1 MWHFDV
7 LESTNETAK
16 ELLETDLEE
25 GLVLWADRQSAGK
38 GRQGRAWASPPG
50 GLYASVILR
59 PKEPQAWVLGLLAGT
74 PVAKALRHFRV
85 FAAPKCPNHSVHL
98 ARKIARTRSEGV

>member
-25 GLVLWADRQSAGK
+25 GLVLWTDRQSAGK
-38 GRQGRAWASPPG
+38 GRQGRTWASPAG
-50 GLYASVILR
+50 GLHASVILR
-59 PKEPQAWVLGLLAGT
+59 SNEPQACVPGLLAGM
-74 PVAKALRHFRV
+74 PDGNAFGHFGP
-85 FAAPKCPNHSVHL
+85 FTGLKHPNDAAYQ
-98 ARKIARTRSEGV
+98 